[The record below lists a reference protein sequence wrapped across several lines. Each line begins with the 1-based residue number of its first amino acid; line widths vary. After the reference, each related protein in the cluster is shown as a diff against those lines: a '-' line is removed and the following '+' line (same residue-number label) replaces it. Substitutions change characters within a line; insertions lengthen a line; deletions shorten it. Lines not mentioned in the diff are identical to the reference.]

1 MYMQSSL
8 RSSTN
13 QSWNGLQWTHRRHP
27 QIKVSSKYKNES
39 QLHTLLTNIAT
50 DPKGHN
56 FHYINRYL
64 HTSSWWI
71 LTYKFSLT
79 LPALSGHP
87 LKRLGT
93 MVNIIHPHYMTKC
106 PGSTIWQSLQVAH
119 PYNYCTHSSPVSL
132 VDTSSL
138 LVPLPP
144 LPSIPFSAA
153 SGLLL

>member
-50 DPKGHN
+50 GPKGLTSIDTCIPVVDE
-56 FHYINRYL
+56 YW
-64 HTSSWWI
+64 HTN
-71 LTYKFSLT
+71 FSLT
-79 LPALSGHP
+79 LPALSGDP

-106 PGSTIWQSLQVAH
+106 PGSTIWQYVQVAH